1 MSDLY
6 GSWLTENYDYSEVQ
20 KNLAELHT
28 KHYDLYIRRVH
39 SINGLAE
46 MFVENSI
53 TIFPSLAGKI
63 HVNYAHIL
71 AGIGRYVND
80 IVHYKLWHKVPV
92 TNRAKMIAH
101 TVKWIIQYPPVVA
114 TVSEN
119 DYKNLPDEAKS
130 FTLGV
135 SALFSALVIRYF
147 LNFFHQ
153 EDGTEVPCETRY
165 RKIFYLIETG
175 QYDAKNATLIFE
187 GLL

>member
-20 KNLAELHT
+20 KNLAELHS
-28 KHYDLYIRRVH
+28 KHYDLYTRRVH

-46 MFVENSI
+46 MFVE
-53 TIFPSLAGKI
+53 TVKATFPSLDGKI
-63 HVNYAHIL
+63 HVNYANVL
-71 AGIGRYVND
+71 ASIGRYVND

-101 TVKWIIQYPPVVA
+101 TVKWIIQYPPVVM
-114 TVSEN
+114 SLSQD
-119 DYKNLPDEAKS
+119 DYKSLPDNAKS
-130 FTLGV
+130 FSLDV
-135 SALFSALVIRYF
+135 SGLFAALVIRYF
-147 LNFFHQ
+147 LDFFHR
-153 EDGTEVPCETRY
+153 EDGTSVPCESRY
-165 RKIFYLIETG
+165 RKIFYLISTG